1 MFPKKQ
7 STKMLQLNKQ
17 NLKQNK
23 SKRWKDLKRN
33 KRKNLKGQFKTLLKH
48 IKKSKFHAAGKLSAE
63 IMTSILG
70 EVPAEWDEELVFET
84 PYGPWGP
91 VEKVPVDPYG
101 VDVAAVTT
109 APAAYGAPYAV
120 NPYGAV
126 PNNMFVY

>member
-1 MFPKKQ
+1 
-7 STKMLQLNKQ
+7 MLSPTQHLRA
-17 NLKQNK
+17 L
-23 SKRWKDLKRN
+23 SLDLTGD
-33 KRKNLKGQFKTLLKH
+33 LPSLEDLQEVE
-48 IKKSKFHAAGKLSAE
+48 S
-63 IMTSILG
+63 LG

-101 VDVAAVTT
+101 VDVAAVTA

-120 NPYGAV
+120 I